1 MPAFQSEMILQSMK
15 RAAGALREAGVPFAL
30 AGGLAAWAR
39 GGPPTEHDID
49 FLVKPQ
55 DAQSG
60 LAALAAAGMRTELP
74 PEGWLVKA
82 YDGEVLIDLIF
93 EPCGLVVDDDLLA
106 RADVVPV
113 HAVPM
118 PVVSVDDVLVSKLLA
133 LCDTNVDYGPVLQIA
148 RALREQIDWNDVH
161 ARVSDS
167 AFAAAFF
174 TLVER
179 LGIAPAEHQ
188 PA

>member
-1 MPAFQSEMILQSMK
+1 MPSSQSEPMLHAMK
-15 RAAGALREAGVPFAL
+15 RAVGALREAGVPFAL

-55 DAQSG
+55 DAQTALAV
-60 LAALAAAGMRTELP
+60 LAACGMNTEVP

-82 YDGEVLIDLIF
+82 YDGEILVDLIF
-93 EPCGLVVDDDLLA
+93 EPAGLVVDDDLLA

-113 HAVPM
+113 FAVPM
-118 PVVSVDDVLVSKLLA
+118 PVLAVNDVLTSKLLA
-133 LCDTNVDYGPVLQIA
+133 LSDQNVDYAPLLQIA
-148 RALREQIDWNDVH
+148 RALREQVDWDELRE
-161 ARVSDS
+161 RVGASP
-167 AFAAAFF
+167 FAAAFF

-179 LGIAPAEHQ
+179 LGIAPQASSV
-188 PA
+188 

>member
-1 MPAFQSEMILQSMK
+1 MPTFQSEEMLQAMK
-15 RAAGALREAGVPFAL
+15 RAAGVLQNAGVKFAL

-49 FLVKPQ
+49 FLIKHE
-55 DAQSG
+55 DAEPALG
-60 LAALAAAGMRTELP
+60 ALAEAGMRTERP

-82 YDGEVLIDLIF
+82 YDGDVLIDLIF
-93 EPCGLVVDDDLLA
+93 EPSGLVVDDDLLA

-118 PVVSVDDVLVSKLLA
+118 PVLSVDDVIVSKLRC
-133 LCDTNVDYGPVLQIA
+133 LCDTNVDYAPVLQIA
-148 RALREQIDWNDVH
+148 RALREQVDWDTVR
-161 ARVSDS
+161 ARVADS
-167 AFAAAFF
+167 PFAAAFF

-179 LGIAPAEHQ
+179 LGIAPPSR